1 MKNSRNPSRESG
13 MRWHCAARARDY
25 NGPIADAA
33 HPVMNR
39 STPAFPPAALLLAL
53 AAAPAAAVENGFYA
67 GIAAD
72 WSIVDV
78 DFSKTV
84 SLEASAPGVSDAPAR
99 FRDPSGAFSR
109 TSRPSGDD
117 GNIIG
122 LRALA
127 GYRWRLSERFY
138 FAGELEAVKYDSEEI
153 TGRVSETNDA
163 GHSDFEI
170 WDGVWKFEKD
180 RSFGINT
187 KLGYAPGG
195 GVLGDGS
202 IYALFGVRWLD
213 GDVSANYTSPNG
225 SITGGHRDGY
235 SETPWRVGV
244 GMEIG
249 DADSW
254 FDLQLSYA
262 DYDIDFTRRPGTAR
276 DDPRLGHEYEVEEW
290 GLSLGYT
297 RRFGD

>member
-1 MKNSRNPSRESG
+1 
-13 MRWHCAARARDY
+13 MRQPR
-25 NGPIADAA
+25 
-33 HPVMNR
+33 
-39 STPAFPPAALLLAL
+39 PASLAAALSLAL

-67 GIAAD
+67 GVAAD

-78 DFSKTV
+78 DFGKTV
-84 SLEASAPGVSDAPAR
+84 GVDASAPGVGEAPAQY
-99 FRDPSGAFSR
+99 R
-109 TSRPSGDD
+109 TADGGFFRPSGMVSDD
-117 GNIIG
+117 SNIVG
-122 LRALA
+122 LKALA

-138 FAGELEAVKYDSEEI
+138 FAGELEAVKYDSEEVSGRLTP
-153 TGRVSETNDA
+153 TGQGNFD
-163 GHSDFEI
+163 I
-170 WDGVWKFEKD
+170 WEGVWKFEKD
-180 RSFGINT
+180 HSFGINT

-195 GVLGDGS
+195 GLLGDGS

-213 GDVSANYTSPNG
+213 GDVSASYSGQNG
-225 SITGGHRDGY
+225 AVTGVERDGY

-262 DYDIDFTRRPGTAR
+262 DYDIDFTRGPGSAVTE
-276 DDPRLGHEYEVEEW
+276 PRLGHEYEIEEW

>member
-1 MKNSRNPSRESG
+1 
-13 MRWHCAARARDY
+13 MRQPR
-25 NGPIADAA
+25 
-33 HPVMNR
+33 
-39 STPAFPPAALLLAL
+39 PALLPAALLLAL

-78 DFSKTV
+78 DFGKTV
-84 SLEASAPGVSDAPAR
+84 SVDASAPGVGAAPAAY
-99 FRDPSGAFSR
+99 RDASGNFSR
-109 TSRPSGDD
+109 RGTADD
-117 GNIIG
+117 DSNIVG
-122 LRALA
+122 MKVLA
-127 GYRWRLSERFY
+127 GYRWRLSDRFY
-138 FAGELEAVKYDSEEI
+138 FAGELEAMKYDSEEVS
-153 TGRVSETNDA
+153 GRVLPTTDDEDN
-163 GHSDFEI
+163 FNI
-170 WDGVWKFEKD
+170 WRGVWKFEKD
-180 RSFGINT
+180 HSFGINT
-187 KLGYAPGG
+187 KFGYAPGG
-195 GVLGDGS
+195 GLLGDGS

-213 GDVSANYTSPNG
+213 GDVSASFSGRNG
-225 SITGGHRDGY
+225 EVTGIERDGY

-262 DYDIDFTRRPGTAR
+262 DYDVDFTRGPGNAVR
-276 DDPRLGHEYEVEEW
+276 EPRLGHEYEIEEW

>member
-1 MKNSRNPSRESG
+1 MSQPQ
-13 MRWHCAARARDY
+13 
-25 NGPIADAA
+25 
-33 HPVMNR
+33 
-39 STPAFPPAALLLAL
+39 PAFPSAVLLLAL

-78 DFSKTV
+78 DFGKTV
-84 SLEASAPGVSDAPAR
+84 SLEASAAGGAPAA
-99 FRDPSGAFSR
+99 FRDSSGAFSR
-109 TSRPSGDD
+109 RGDAGDASG
-117 GNIIG
+117 IG
-122 LRALA
+122 GLKALA
-127 GYRWRLSERFY
+127 GYRWRLSDRFY
-138 FAGELEAVKYDSEEI
+138 FAGELEAVKYDGEEI
-153 TGRVSETNDA
+153 SGPAATTGE
-163 GHSDFEI
+163 GDFDL
-170 WDGVWKFEKD
+170 WRGVWKFEKD
-180 RSFGINT
+180 HSFGIST
-187 KLGYAPGG
+187 KLGYAPAN

-202 IYALFGVRWLD
+202 VYALFGVRWLD
-213 GDVSANYTSPNG
+213 GDVSASYVGGPNG
-225 SITGGHRDGY
+225 SVTGVERDGY

-262 DYDIDFTRRPGTAR
+262 DYDVDFTRGPGTAVTE
-276 DDPRLGHEYEVEEW
+276 PRLDHEYEVEEW

>member
-1 MKNSRNPSRESG
+1 
-13 MRWHCAARARDY
+13 MRQTALL
-25 NGPIADAA
+25 
-33 HPVMNR
+33 
-39 STPAFPPAALLLAL
+39 PAALLLAL

-78 DFSKTV
+78 DFGKTV
-84 SLEASAPGVSDAPAR
+84 GVDAAAPGVGAAPAE
-99 FRDPSGAFSR
+99 FRDAAGAFSR
-109 TSRPSGDD
+109 RGAASDD
-117 GNIIG
+117 SNIVG
-122 LRALA
+122 LKALA

-138 FAGELEAVKYDSEEI
+138 FAGELEAVKYDSEEVSGRI
-153 TGRVSETNDA
+153 PGTGE
-163 GHSDFEI
+163 SDFDI
-170 WDGVWKFEKD
+170 WRGIWKFDKD
-180 RSFGINT
+180 HSFGINT
-187 KLGYAPGG
+187 KFGYAPGG
-195 GVLGDGS
+195 GLLGDGS
-202 IYALFGVRWLD
+202 VYALFGVRWLD
-213 GDVSANYTSPNG
+213 GDVSASYSGQNG
-225 SITGGHRDGY
+225 AVTGVHRDGY

-262 DYDIDFTRRPGTAR
+262 DYDIDFTRGPGTAV

>member
-1 MKNSRNPSRESG
+1 MCWHRAAPPQSYNRFPCITPRNTP
-13 MRWHCAARARDY
+13 MR
-25 NGPIADAA
+25 P
-33 HPVMNR
+33 PK
-39 STPAFPPAALLLAL
+39 PALLPAALLLAL
-53 AAAPAAAVENGFYA
+53 AAAPAAAVKDGFYA

-78 DFSKTV
+78 DFGKSV
-84 SLEASAPGVSDAPAR
+84 GLDASAPGASGAPAE
-99 FRDPSGAFSR
+99 FRDAGGAFRRRDSAD
-109 TSRPSGDD
+109 DD
-117 GNIIG
+117 GGIG
-122 LRALA
+122 GVKALA

-153 TGRVSETNDA
+153 GGRLAGTGDGPYDV
-163 GHSDFEI
+163 
-170 WDGVWKFEKD
+170 WPGVWKFEKD

-187 KLGYAPGG
+187 RLGYAPG

-202 IYALFGVRWLD
+202 VYALFGVRWLD
-213 GDVSANYTSPNG
+213 GDVSASYAG
-225 SITGGHRDGY
+225 DGGRVTGVRRDGY

-262 DYDIDFTRRPGTAR
+262 DYDIDFTRGSGAALDET
-276 DDPRLGHEYEVEEW
+276 RLGHEYEVEEW
-290 GLSLGYT
+290 GLSLGYS

>member
-1 MKNSRNPSRESG
+1 MNQPQPALPS
-13 MRWHCAARARDY
+13 A
-25 NGPIADAA
+25 
-33 HPVMNR
+33 V
-39 STPAFPPAALLLAL
+39 LLLAL

-78 DFSKTV
+78 DFGKTV
-84 SLEASAPGVSDAPAR
+84 NVEASAPGVGAAPAA

-109 TSRPSGDD
+109 RGEAGDASG
-117 GNIIG
+117 IG
-122 LRALA
+122 GLKALA
-127 GYRWRLSERFY
+127 GYRWRLSDRFY
-138 FAGELEAVKYDSEEI
+138 FAGELEAVKYDGEEI
-153 TGRVSETNDA
+153 SGPAATTGE
-163 GHSDFEI
+163 GDFDL
-170 WDGVWKFEKD
+170 WRGVWKFEKD
-180 RSFGINT
+180 HSFGIST
-187 KLGYAPGG
+187 KLGYAPAN

-213 GDVSANYTSPNG
+213 GDVSASYVGGPNG
-225 SITGGHRDGY
+225 SVTGVERDGY

-262 DYDIDFTRRPGTAR
+262 DYDVDFTRGPGTAVAE
-276 DDPRLGHEYEVEEW
+276 PRLDHEFEVEEW

>member
-1 MKNSRNPSRESG
+1 MSQPQ
-13 MRWHCAARARDY
+13 
-25 NGPIADAA
+25 
-33 HPVMNR
+33 
-39 STPAFPPAALLLAL
+39 PAFPSAVLLLAL

-78 DFSKTV
+78 DFGKTV
-84 SLEASAPGVSDAPAR
+84 NLDAAAVGDAPASVAPYL
-99 FRDPSGAFSR
+99 DPSGAFSR
-109 TSRPSGDD
+109 PSRPSSDD
-117 GNIIG
+117 GNIVG
-122 LRALA
+122 LKALA
-127 GYRWRLSERFY
+127 GYRWRLSDRFY
-138 FAGELEAVKYDSEEI
+138 FAGELEAVKYDGEEI
-153 TGRVSETNDA
+153 SGPAATTGE
-163 GHSDFEI
+163 GDFDL
-170 WDGVWKFEKD
+170 WRGVWKFEKD
-180 RSFGINT
+180 HSFGIST
-187 KLGYAPGG
+187 KLGYAPAN

-202 IYALFGVRWLD
+202 VYALFGVRWLD
-213 GDVSANYTSPNG
+213 GDVSASYAGQNG
-225 SITGGHRDGY
+225 RVTGVHSDGY

-262 DYDIDFTRRPGTAR
+262 DYDVDFTRGPGTAVTE
-276 DDPRLGHEYEVEEW
+276 PRLDHEYEVEEW

>member
-1 MKNSRNPSRESG
+1 
-13 MRWHCAARARDY
+13 MRQ
-25 NGPIADAA
+25 P
-33 HPVMNR
+33 HPA
-39 STPAFPPAALLLAL
+39 SLAAALSLAL

-78 DFSKTV
+78 DFGKTV
-84 SLEASAPGVSDAPAR
+84 NVDASVPGVNAAPAR
-99 FRDPSGAFSR
+99 YRTAAGFSR
-109 TSRPSGDD
+109 RGAADDD
-117 GNIIG
+117 GQIAG

-127 GYRWRLSERFY
+127 GYRWRLSDRFY
-138 FAGELEAVKYDSEEI
+138 FAGELEAVTYHNEEV
-153 TGRVSETNDA
+153 TGNLAAT
-163 GHSDFEI
+163 GQGDFDI
-170 WDGVWKFEKD
+170 WEGVWKFEKD
-180 RSFGINT
+180 HSFGINT

-195 GVLGDGS
+195 GLLGDGS
-202 IYALFGVRWLD
+202 VYALFGVRWLD
-213 GDVSANYTSPNG
+213 GDVSASYSGQNG
-225 SITGGHRDGY
+225 AVAGVHSDDY

-262 DYDIDFTRRPGTAR
+262 DYDVDFARGPGSAVTE
-276 DDPRLGHEYEVEEW
+276 PRLEHEYEIEEW

>member
-1 MKNSRNPSRESG
+1 
-13 MRWHCAARARDY
+13 MRQPR
-25 NGPIADAA
+25 
-33 HPVMNR
+33 
-39 STPAFPPAALLLAL
+39 PASLAAALSLAL

-67 GIAAD
+67 GVAAD

-78 DFSKTV
+78 DFGKTIG
-84 SLEASAPGVSDAPAR
+84 LDAAAAGAARAPDEYRDAG
-99 FRDPSGAFSR
+99 GAFSR
-109 TSRPSGDD
+109 RSAADDD
-117 GNIIG
+117 GDIVG
-122 LRALA
+122 LKALA

-138 FAGELEAVKYDSEEI
+138 FAGELEAVKYDSEEVS
-153 TGRVSETNDA
+153 GRVTPTASTGD
-163 GHSDFEI
+163 GGSFDI
-170 WDGVWKFEKD
+170 WRGVWKFEKD
-180 RSFGINT
+180 HSFGINT

-195 GVLGDGS
+195 GLLGDGS
-202 IYALFGVRWLD
+202 VYALFGVRWLD
-213 GDVSANYTSPNG
+213 GDLSASFASGDIADIDRG
-225 SITGGHRDGY
+225 SY

-262 DYDIDFTRRPGTAR
+262 DYDVDFSAGTPSEVTNPRRI
-276 DDPRLGHEYEVEEW
+276 LEYEVEEW

>member
-1 MKNSRNPSRESG
+1 
-13 MRWHCAARARDY
+13 MRQTALL
-25 NGPIADAA
+25 
-33 HPVMNR
+33 
-39 STPAFPPAALLLAL
+39 PAALLFAL

-78 DFSKTV
+78 DFGKTV
-84 SLEASAPGVSDAPAR
+84 NVDAAAPGVGAAPAE
-99 FRDPSGAFSR
+99 FRDAAGAFSR
-109 TSRPSGDD
+109 RGASDD
-117 GNIIG
+117 DSNIVG
-122 LRALA
+122 LKALA

-138 FAGELEAVKYDSEEI
+138 FAGELEAVKYDSEEVRGRI
-153 TGRVSETNDA
+153 PSTGQ
-163 GHSDFEI
+163 GDFDLWQGI
-170 WDGVWKFEKD
+170 WKFEKD
-180 RSFGINT
+180 HSFGINT
-187 KLGYAPGG
+187 KFGFAPGG
-195 GVLGDGS
+195 GLLGDGS
-202 IYALFGVRWLD
+202 VYALFGVRWLD
-213 GDVSANYTSPNG
+213 GDVSASYSG
-225 SITGGHRDGY
+225 QDGAVTGVHRDGY

-262 DYDIDFTRRPGTAR
+262 DYDIDFARGPGTAV